1 MTGEQPPFN
10 LFVPRLGMKGYD
22 VDVTTFIAKALD
34 AQVEIS
40 IMPFKN
46 LQNALKKHQI
56 DMIIS
61 GFSVSKKRIKNV
73 SFSIPYTKTAKTL
86 LTTKAKLKEIT
97 DSTNTNDKSIHLV
110 ALENSTSLDLAK
122 IRIPDA
128 KITTIPHY
136 EQALIMMHAGKTDEL
151 IADLPICELSIIR
164 DTRNELTILKKPL
177 LIKDV
182 AIATNQN
189 EPELQA
195 IISNTSK
202 KLIKTGKIEKI
213 HNKWFANPQ
222 WIALLP

>member
-1 MTGEQPPFN
+1 
-10 LFVPRLGMKGYD
+10 
-22 VDVTTFIAKALD
+22 
-34 AQVEIS
+34 
-40 IMPFKN
+40 
-46 LQNALKKHQI
+46 
-56 DMIIS
+56 MIIS

-97 DSTNTNDKSIHLV
+97 DSTNANDKSIHLV

-182 AIATNQN
+182 TIATNQN
-189 EPELQA
+189 ESELQA

-222 WIALLP
+222 WIAILP